1 MTNCNFTNN
10 SADYGGAVY
19 LYYGNVINCNFTNN
33 TANSGS
39 VVYLFYGNLTNCIF
53 TNNSAR
59 GSGVVYFEEGV
70 IVNSIFTNNS
80 ADAGGAVYL
89 NYGNVINCNFTNNT
103 SNGIGGAVY
112 CDEGSVTN
120 SQFTNNSAIM
130 GGGGAVYCDDG
141 SVTNSQFT
149 NNSAIMGGAIILSKG
164 NLSNCNFTN
173 NSATMNAG
181 AVYCGEGSV
190 TNSKFINNSAAAG
203 GAILLGN
210 GNLSNCNFT
219 NNSATD
225 YGGAVYCGDD
235 SVVNNCSFVNNR
247 GSYRNIY
254 NDYGG
259 SLTLEDNKFHDTIIL
274 DNEYYGC
281 GDDFNV
287 SGIIDSGVYNYGIT
301 SLTVQINDTASSKF
315 EANVVNPNFTF
326 KVVKNSLNI
335 GTYTLIGTDSLNNEY
350 ILTSAQTF
358 NVIAMANVIIN
369 NINPVTYPADV
380 VITYTANATVT
391 GAVVYIKGTTTE
403 AGSVIYNNNQATV
416 SGLGAGE
423 YTINITA
430 GDATHTETS
439 AAKDFSVRQAATTI
453 TLSGKTSI
461 IEGESTTI
469 TATVTN
475 SNGITA
481 TLDGANTPV
490 SGYTVTVRPDIG
502 SHTLKVTTIPKDDN
516 YTAST
521 AQVTITVNPKVIPS
535 TIVIPKSTTID
546 YGSIANITANTTGA
560 SAITATL
567 YNGSTKIKDITPVGF
582 VIPVDVNGLTIANY
596 TLKVTTIPLSGYTP
610 ATAEGRIIVKKAVPA
625 LNVDDIDPIVYG
637 SETIILVANYDGD
650 YTVIVGDG
658 EPITVS
664 DVAAGKEKIVN
675 IGKLDANNYTVKV
688 QFRGNENYTES
699 NIVEKNL
706 TVTKANVTITI
717 TAVDVTYPGDVIVNV
732 SSDVS
737 GTYFLFIN
745 TTSPQEIELEAGTIK
760 EIQIPGLNAG
770 TYEFTLAYLETD
782 NYNAATESVNATV
795 AKANVSMSI
804 TAVNVTYPEDI
815 VLTLLSDVSGNYN
828 LQLDATTPQKVALE
842 AGVAKNVNFSKV
854 DAGTHK
860 FTLAYTE
867 TENYNPARESINVT
881 VAKANVTMSITAVN
895 VTYPDDI
902 ILTLLSDVS
911 GNYILQLDATTP
923 QKVALEAGVAKN
935 VNFSKVDA
943 GTHKFTLAYTET
955 GNYNP
960 ARESIN
966 VSVAKGN
973 VTMSITAVNVTY
985 PEDIIL
991 TLLSDVSGNYS
1002 LQLDTTTPQKIGLK
1016 AGVAKNVN
1024 YGKIDAGTHKFTLA
1038 YTETENYN
1046 PATQSFNVTVA
1057 KANITMSITA
1067 VNVTYPEDIILTLL
1081 SDVSGN
1087 YNLQHGTKTPQKVRL
1102 EAGVAKN
1109 VNFSKVDAGTHEFT
1123 LVYMESENYNAATE
1137 SVNVTVAKANVNMSI
1152 TSEDVVYP
1160 NDVIVTVMSD
1170 VSGRYSL
1177 FKGMVSPK
1185 YIDLEAGVAKEIKFS
1200 NLDAGTYEFA
1210 LVYLETTN
1218 YNTGRTAINVTV
1230 NKVENTTMSINA
1242 TSPFAGENATV
1253 TVTLPADATGNVSVK
1268 YGNGVYFA
1276 DVING
1281 TAAVSVPTTVA
1292 GTEAAN
1298 VTYNG
1303 DNNYAPASSE
1313 VNITVKAPGVI
1324 IAENIKRGVNSPYDY
1339 YATLVDAEGQPIR
1352 DVEITFTIDGETY
1365 KAKTNASGIATVS
1378 AGLEVVDGKDT
1389 VYNVTVTNPYTF
1401 ENTTATTT
1409 IVPRLIVV
1417 SGNLTADYLEN
1428 PPYIIQAIGD
1438 DGEHVGANV
1447 TVRIVFAGF
1456 YYDLKTNATGH
1467 VVRTIALAP
1476 GLYAVRGEYQG
1487 YKTEQTPFKVL
1498 QILKASSGTIK
1509 KTAKT
1514 YTLKATLKHT
1524 NGKAITGAEV
1534 KLNFNGKTYTVKT
1547 NSKGVASY
1555 TIKSSVIKKLK
1566 AGKTY
1571 VLKAKYMDDW
1581 TKGTWQGKIKV
1592 VKK

>member
-1 MTNCNFTNN
+1 
-10 SADYGGAVY
+10 
-19 LYYGNVINCNFTNN
+19 
-33 TANSGS
+33 
-39 VVYLFYGNLTNCIF
+39 
-53 TNNSAR
+53 
-59 GSGVVYFEEGV
+59 
-70 IVNSIFTNNS
+70 
-80 ADAGGAVYL
+80 
-89 NYGNVINCNFTNNT
+89 
-103 SNGIGGAVY
+103 
-112 CDEGSVTN
+112 
-120 SQFTNNSAIM
+120 
-130 GGGGAVYCDDG
+130 
-141 SVTNSQFT
+141 
-149 NNSAIMGGAIILSKG
+149 MGGAIILSKG

-225 YGGAVYCGDD
+225 YGGAVYYCGDD
-235 SVVNNCSFVNNR
+235 AVVNNCSFVNNR

-854 DAGTHK
+854 DAGTHKFTLAYTETGNYNPARESINVSVAKGNVTMSITAVNVTYPEDIILTLLSDVSGNYSLQLDTTTPQKIGLKAGVAKNVNYGKIDAGTHK